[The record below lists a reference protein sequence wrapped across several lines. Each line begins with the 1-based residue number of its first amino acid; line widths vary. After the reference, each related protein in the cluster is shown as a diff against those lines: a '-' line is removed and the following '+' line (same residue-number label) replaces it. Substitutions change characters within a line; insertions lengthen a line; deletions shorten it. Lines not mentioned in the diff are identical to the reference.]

1 MLERAQKAWTVS
13 KLTWLAIVLF
23 QFGSAGFAAW
33 VAWARPEHGI
43 VAIALP
49 IGGLVLPVVTYALR
63 SRAVDAYARGEAW
76 RRVFML
82 NDSLGYEPSPGEYVA
97 LLLDADE
104 GGLNLQRKPAGKYYA
119 SGLERG
125 HPRLLENLA
134 ESAFYT
140 THLAKVMAGICSA
153 AVFSAV
159 LAFVLVVLGVLASP
173 DVTPEGGTWLVDA
186 GPRVA
191 AMMSPLLAFFAAGQL
206 MELAGA
212 YAKLTRASR
221 AVLDRAIDPRNS
233 DLSQGAVL
241 SLLGSYESALA
252 AAALPIPDLLARMRS
267 KKLNEDW
274 RAVRERRKRAIAAQG
289 VLDSRKTP

>member
-1 MLERAQKAWTVS
+1 MLERAQKAWTAS
-13 KLTWLAIVLF
+13 KLNWLAIVVV
-23 QFGSAGFAAW
+23 QFASAGFAAW
-33 VAWARPEHGI
+33 VAWARPEHGV

-49 IGGLVLPVVTYALR
+49 VAGLLLPVLTYFLR
-63 SRAVDAYARGEAW
+63 SRAGDAYARGEAW
-76 RRVFML
+76 RRVFLL
-82 NDSLGYEPSPGEYVA
+82 NDSLGYEPSAGEYVA

-104 GGLNLQRKPAGKYYA
+104 GGFNLQRKPAGKYYA
-119 SGLERG
+119 SEQEPGY
-125 HPRLLENLA
+125 PRLLENLA

-140 THLAKVMAGICSA
+140 THLATVMAGICSA
-153 AVFSAV
+153 AVVSAA
-159 LAFVLVVLGVLASP
+159 LAFALVVLGVLASP
-173 DVTPEGGTWLVDA
+173 DVSPEGGTWLGEM

-191 AMMSPLLAFFAAGQL
+191 AMTSPLLAFFAAGQL

-212 YAKLTRASR
+212 YSKLTRASR

-252 AAALPIPDLLARMRS
+252 AAALPIPDLLTRMRS

-274 RAVRERRKRAIAAQG
+274 RAVRERRKRAIAAQETRE
-289 VLDSRKTP
+289 SSKTP

>member
-1 MLERAQKAWTVS
+1 MLERAQKAWTAS
-13 KLTWLAIVLF
+13 KLNWLAIVVV
-23 QFGSAGFAAW
+23 QFTSAGFAAW
-33 VAWARPEHGI
+33 VAWARPEHGV

-49 IGGLVLPVVTYALR
+49 IAGLLLPVLTYVLR
-63 SRAVDAYARGEAW
+63 SRAGHAYARGEAW
-76 RRVFML
+76 RRVFLL

-104 GGLNLQRKPAGKYYA
+104 GGLNLQRKPVGKYYA
-119 SGLERG
+119 SELEPG
-125 HPRLLENLA
+125 YPRLLENLA

-153 AVFSAV
+153 AVFFAIF
-159 LAFVLVVLGVLASP
+159 AFMVVMLGVLASP
-173 DVTPEGGTWLVDA
+173 DVSPERGTWLGEA

-191 AMMSPLLAFFAAGQL
+191 AVSSALVAFFAAGQL

-241 SLLGSYESALA
+241 SLLGSYESTLA
-252 AAALPIPDLLARMRS
+252 AAALPIPDLLTRMRS

-274 RAVRERRKRAIAAQG
+274 RAVREHRKRAIAAQG
-289 VLDSRKTP
+289 TLEFSKIP